1 MIHVGSEL
9 VRELRGLGRIMVRSG
24 TTGRDIRPSLREI
37 ADRAVAEAERQA
49 IRVALQATQGNKSEA
64 ARLLRV
70 DYKTLHLKIKR
81 DDLDARTF
89 RA

>member
-1 MIHVGSEL
+1 L
-9 VRELRGLGRIMVRSG
+9 K
-24 TTGRDIRPSLREI
+24 EI
-37 ADRAVAEAERQA
+37 ADRAVAEAEQQA
-49 IRVALQATQGNKSEA
+49 IRLALQATHGNKSEA

-81 DDLDARTF
+81 YHLDATTF

>member
-1 MIHVGSEL
+1 L
-9 VRELRGLGRIMVRSG
+9 K
-24 TTGRDIRPSLREI
+24 EI

-49 IRVALQATQGNKSEA
+49 IRLALQATHGNKSEA

-81 DDLDARTF
+81 YGLDVRTF
-89 RA
+89 RV